1 MNLIICTTP
10 LQSLIA
16 NALIQQ
22 IGGDFIGIY
31 MVYQDNEKQQYYA
44 KKLQQSCN
52 NMQYIV
58 LKNQD
63 MKAQFQTLSKIKN
76 TLKHLNIYKKN
87 IGNIYIASIDLLFIQ
102 YILAKVNYKMLFTFD
117 DGTANL
123 FKTSM
128 YYHDK
133 TNFSKKIFKKIIG
146 IDDNIH
152 TIKQKSV
159 KHYTIFYGQENIIAN
174 TEFVQL
180 LIQNKTHTNKK
191 NETARKKILL
201 GQPFNHIMS
210 ERAYKNMIL
219 YTMEYFGINAFYP
232 HPRETAHLDDSVTV
246 IKTEK
251 IIEDYLIDELLK
263 NDELEF
269 EIYTFTSTAIFSLKN
284 MSRVVTCVVKS
295 GELYS
300 LSKEYEFLEEQG
312 FRILIMDY

>member
-44 KKLQQSCN
+44 KKLQQSCKEK
-52 NMQYIV
+52 QYII

-63 MKAQFQTLSKIKN
+63 IKEQFQTLSTIKN
-76 TLKHLNIYKKN
+76 VLKNLNIYKKN
-87 IGNIYIASIDLLFIQ
+87 IGNIYIASIDLLFVQ
-102 YILAKVNYKMLFTFD
+102 YILAKVNYKTLFTFD

-133 TNFSKKIFKKIIG
+133 TSFSKKVFKKIIG

-174 TEFVQL
+174 TEFIQL
-180 LIQNKTHTNKK
+180 LIQNENHINKK

-219 YTMEYFGINAFYP
+219 YTMEYFGINAFYS

-284 MSRVVTCVVKS
+284 MPRVVTCVVKS

-312 FRILIMDY
+312 FRVLIMDY